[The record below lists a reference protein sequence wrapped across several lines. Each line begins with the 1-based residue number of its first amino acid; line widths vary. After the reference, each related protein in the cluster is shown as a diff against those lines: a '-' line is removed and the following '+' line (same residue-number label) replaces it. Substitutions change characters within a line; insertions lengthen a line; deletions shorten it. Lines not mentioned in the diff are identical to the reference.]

1 MEYLYSQMD
10 YGVADSYEDDQED
23 SADDEGFVDVPT
35 GENNPDHL
43 DPNTHVAD
51 DDLPVVSQSA
61 DTPQVKK
68 TSNRGEK
75 ITVINK

>member
-1 MEYLYSQMD
+1 MD
-10 YGVADSYEDDQED
+10 YGAADSYEDDQED
-23 SADDEGFVDVPT
+23 SADEGFVDVPN
-35 GENNPDHL
+35 GENNPDQL

-68 TSNRGEK
+68 SSHRGEK